1 MTDLLVKLYDLPN
14 VEPYLTKLRNEGI
27 IVRKAMS
34 YEKHLVIQWIKD
46 NFSEGWASECDIA
59 FSSRPISCFIATE
72 NGSVVSFACF
82 DCTCRNFFGP
92 MGVIEYARGRG
103 IGKALLL
110 ACLHAM
116 AASGFAYAIVGG
128 VDVTDFYEK
137 TVGAIPIPGSSPGIY
152 RDRLVSPNKG

>member
-14 VEPYLTKLRNEGI
+14 VEPYLTKLRSEGI
-27 IVRKAMS
+27 IVRRVMS
-34 YEKHLVIQWIKD
+34 YEKHRAIQWIKD
-46 NFSEGWASECDIA
+46 NFSGGWASECDIA

-72 NGSVVSFACF
+72 NDKVVGFACF

-92 MGVIEYARGRG
+92 MGVIEYARDRG
-103 IGKALLL
+103 IGRALLL

-116 AASGFAYAIVGG
+116 AASGYAYAIIGG
-128 VDVTDFYEK
+128 VDATEFYEK

-152 RDRLVSPNKG
+152 RDSRLE